1 MRVLLLNYEFPPFG
15 GGAGIAT
22 HALARGLAARGVTV
36 DVVTAGPH
44 EESGS
49 ELLWDGSAASEG
61 LLTVHQ
67 VRSRRTGVHQ
77 AGVRGAIGY
86 VRAAMPLVQ
95 RLLAAERYDVAHFVF
110 SLPTGAMLPFLDL
123 DGVPVVVTLC
133 GSDVPGYDPSQRT
146 VERAHRVLRP
156 LTRWIWRHA
165 DRVIAVC
172 DSLGRLARRTMPQLR
187 YTVIPNGVDLMR
199 FRPRLRP
206 ARPHD
211 RLRCLAVARL
221 VERKGLTHLIRAVAM
236 QEPGRVELEIVGSG
250 PQEQALRGLAAELG
264 IAGLVRFAGA
274 LDRAAVAQ
282 RYREA
287 DLFTLAC
294 SEESFGA
301 VFAEAMASGLP
312 IVGSAVGGIPELV
325 RDRRNGL
332 LVPPGD
338 PEALAAAIARLAA
351 SPRARAELGRRNRAD
366 AEEHLDWERV
376 TDRHLAIYHGVQRL
390 APARRRLTE
399 QPSSTW

>member
-22 HALARGLAARGVTV
+22 HALARGLASRGVTV
-36 DVVTAGPH
+36 DVVTAGAYDAFH
-44 EESGS
+44 AEQV
-49 ELLWDGSAASEG
+49 WDGSAVSEG
-61 LLTVHQ
+61 LLTVHR
-67 VRSRRTGVHQ
+67 VRSPRTGVHQ

-86 VRAAMPLVQ
+86 LRAAMPVAR
-95 RLLAAERYDVAHFVF
+95 RLLEAERYDVAHFIF
-110 SLPTGAMLPFLDL
+110 SLPTGAMIPFLEL
-123 DGVPVVVTLC
+123 RGVPVVVTLC
-133 GSDVPGYDPSQRT
+133 GSDVPGYDPSQRS

-165 DRVIAVC
+165 DRVITVC

-187 YTVIPNGVDLMR
+187 YTVIPNGVDLLR

-221 VERKGLTHLIRAVAM
+221 VERKGLADLIRAIAM
-236 QEPGRVELEIVGSG
+236 QGRGRVELEIVGSG
-250 PQEQALRGLAAELG
+250 PEEGALRALT
-264 IAGLVRFAGA
+264 AGLGMEERVHFAGA

-282 RYREA
+282 CYRDA

-294 SEESFGA
+294 ADESFGA

-325 RDRRNGL
+325 REGRNGL

-338 PEALAAAIARLAA
+338 PEALAAAIGRLAA
-351 SPRARAELGRRNRAD
+351 SPRTRAEMGRRNRAD
-366 AEEHLDWERV
+366 AEEQLDWERV
-376 TDRHLAIYHGVQRL
+376 TDRHLAIYHGVQRR
-390 APARRRLTE
+390 PPSRRLLAE

>member
-1 MRVLLLNYEFPPFG
+1 MRVLLLNYEFPPLG

-36 DVVTAGPH
+36 DVVTAGQH
-44 EESGS
+44 DASHS
-49 ELLWDGSAASEG
+49 ELLWDGSAVSEG
-61 LLTVHQ
+61 LLTVHR
-67 VRSRRTGVHQ
+67 VRSRRTGVHE

-86 VRAAMPLVQ
+86 LRAAMPIAR
-95 RLLAAERYDVAHFVF
+95 RLLDTERYDVAHFVF
-110 SLPTGAMLPFLDL
+110 SLPTGGMLPFLDL
-123 DGVPVVVTLC
+123 HRIPVVVTLC
-133 GSDVPGYDPSQRT
+133 GSDVPGYDPSQRS

-156 LTRWIWRHA
+156 VTRWIWRHA
-165 DRVIAVC
+165 DRVITVC
-172 DSLGRLARRTMPQLR
+172 ESLGRLARRTLPDLR
-187 YTVIPNGVDLMR
+187 YAVIPNGVDLLR

-221 VERKGLTHLIRAVAM
+221 VERKGLADLIRAIAM
-236 QEPGRVELEIVGSG
+236 QERRRVALEIVGSG
-250 PQEQALRGLAAELG
+250 PQEQSLRRLASELG
-264 IAGLVRFAGA
+264 VEDLVSFAGA

-294 SEESFGA
+294 SDESFGA

-325 RDRRNGL
+325 RDGRNGL

-338 PEALAAAIARLAA
+338 PEALAAAIGRLAA
-351 SPRARAELGRRNRAD
+351 SPRTRAEMGRRNRAD

-376 TDRHLAIYHGVQRL
+376 TDRHLAIYQGVHRHV
-390 APARRRLTE
+390 PARRPTTE